1 MQQLLLDLS
10 QPPPARLSN
19 FAIGHNAQ
27 ALSALH
33 GWLQGS
39 LHEHCIYVWGPP
51 GCGKTHL
58 LQALVEAARDQVM
71 ASVYVQ
77 GGTLEALEDVSELP
91 RLIALD
97 DAQGLTEPQQAAL
110 FRLFQRATEVDTLL
124 LVSGPAAPAGLRLR
138 DDLRTRLASG
148 LTFQLH
154 LLSDEEKG
162 EALCSHA
169 ASRGFELAPE
179 IAQYLLHR
187 QQRDLASLMQ
197 VLDAL
202 DQYSLRVQRPITL
215 ALLREMLQPESSANA
230 RQPWL
235 R

>member
-10 QPPPARLSN
+10 QPPPPRLTN

-33 GWLQGS
+33 GWLRGS
-39 LHEHCIYVWGPP
+39 LHERCIYLWGPP

-58 LQALVEAARDQVM
+58 LRALVDSAREQSIV
-71 ASVYVQ
+71 SVYVQ
-77 GGTLEALEDVSELP
+77 GGTLEPLEDVSELP
-91 RLIALD
+91 RLVALD
-97 DAQGLTEPQQAAL
+97 DAQGLTEAQQAAL
-110 FRLFQRATEVDTLL
+110 FRLFQRATEADTLL

-148 LTFQLH
+148 LTFQLR
-154 LLSDEEKG
+154 LLSDEEKS

-179 IAQYLLHR
+179 IAQYLLRR
-187 QQRDLASLMQ
+187 QRRDLASLIQ
-197 VLDAL
+197 VLDTL

-215 ALLREMLQPESSANA
+215 TLLREMLQPENSSNA
-230 RQPWL
+230 RQP
-235 R
+235 

>member
-10 QPPPARLSN
+10 QPPPPRLTN
-19 FAIGHNAQ
+19 FAIGDNAQ
-27 ALSALH
+27 ALSSLH
-33 GWLQGS
+33 GWLRGS
-39 LHEHCIYVWGPP
+39 LHERCIYLWGPP

-58 LQALVEAARDQVM
+58 LRGLVGAARDLAI

-77 GGTLEALEDVSELP
+77 GGMLEPLEDISELP

-97 DAQGLTEPQQAAL
+97 DAQDLTESQQAAL

-124 LVSGPAAPAGLRLR
+124 LVSGAAAPAGLRLR

-148 LTFQLH
+148 LTFQLR
-154 LLSDEEKG
+154 LLSDEEKV
-162 EALCSHA
+162 EALRSHA

-179 IAQYLLHR
+179 IAHYLLRR

-197 VLDAL
+197 VLDTL

-215 ALLREMLQPESSANA
+215 ALLREILRPESSANA
-230 RQPWL
+230 RQP
-235 R
+235 